1 MRNLVLTLF
10 AIGLLAVPSQAQP
23 LYRDLHR
30 NDISTGYSFSLLNS
44 TVQLIDQLKFLVKTD
59 PETGDAVF
67 GIRSGGSVGVLNIAY
82 DRRLNNYL
90 SLGGSFG
97 VNQASI
103 DLIAEGGARAH
114 LASGGIYFAMVTGRF
129 DWFHVKN
136 DFFSMYSKLGLGAM
150 LVHGDLAQGFLLS
163 GSMVL
168 PTLHATFIGMEM
180 GRQIGMFAE
189 LGLGIQGVFQLGIR
203 ARF

>member
-1 MRNLVLTLF
+1 MKKLVLTLF
-10 AIGLLAVPSQAQP
+10 AIGLLLVPSQAQP

-44 TVQLIDQLKFLVKTD
+44 TIQLIDKLSFLVKSD
-59 PETGDAVF
+59 PETGEAVF

-82 DRRLNNYL
+82 DRRLNDYL
-90 SLGGSFG
+90 SLGASFG

-103 DLIAEGGARAH
+103 DLIREGGARAH
-114 LASGGIYFAMVTGRF
+114 LARGGMYFAMVTGRF
-129 DWFHVKN
+129 DWFHIRN

-150 LVHGDLAQGFLLS
+150 LVHGDLMQGFLLG
-163 GSMVL
+163 GSTVL

-189 LGLGIQGVFQLGIR
+189 LGLGIQGVFQVGIR
-203 ARF
+203 TRF